1 MSLVIPISAKS
12 FPKLFETV
20 PKVLIITK
28 IIVPLTFHI
37 LCTSTLGSWYLSTFS
52 CSLWKIFWA
61 PGITVSIFKHFFFPF
76 FIRIMSISF
85 ASIILFVLILKSH
98 RGLHSSFFITF
109 SSIQV
114 AQKFFSCVWSPS
126 NSWIIKIVTRNLAGS
141 FMGP

>member
-76 FIRIMSISF
+76 LYESCLSALLQSF
-85 ASIILFVLILKSH
+85 CLYWY
-98 RGLHSSFFITF
+98 
-109 SSIQV
+109 
-114 AQKFFSCVWSPS
+114 WSPIEVYIHLFS
-126 NSWIIKIVTRNLAGS
+126 LQFLVYRLPRNFFPVFEALVLHE
-141 FMGP
+141 